1 MKLVLAALA
10 LTTNWLNEHPECAV
24 AAWLSSGVTEEAD
37 YRGDPALSQ
46 LYDKACMAMKD
57 PSYDDITTEYKN
69 GRGLWSTDTVVFLL
83 DQVEDALATAA
94 DPAKHADIKTA
105 LGDIPWLSEAA
116 SESRKRW
123 LAKSL
128 ADQEATKKAKHE
140 EAPAAA
146 QEGPEGRKKKTQEL
160 VAEAAAKLKVER
172 AAKEEKEETRRHE
185 LMRDA
190 AVEHIRKEFPGK
202 KHKPPPKSVLDRL
215 EKACRC
221 SRKMAPGVHSDGCWL
236 HPEKIRAHLQRHADN
251 RAKIEAQLKSRIPSL
266 DPQQRLDALNL
277 WFGPAVALPGASAAS
292 SSSSSAQ
299 TKKVAPTSA
308 ASSSGS
314 KGSGN

>member
-1 MKLVLAALA
+1 MRRGRRYRCEAFQKTDFRAAAVDTDVKLVLAALA

-46 LYDKACMAMKD
+46 LYDRACMAMKD
-57 PSYDDITTEYKN
+57 PSYDQITTEYKR
-69 GRGLWSTDTVVFLL
+69 GRGLWSTDTVFLL

-105 LGDIPWLSEAA
+105 LGDIPWLSEAE

-160 VAEAAAKLKVER
+160 VAEAAAKLKAER
-172 AAKEEKEETRRHE
+172 AAKEEKEEARRHE

-190 AVEHIRKEFPGK
+190 AVEYIRKEFRAKSTSLHPRVSWTVWRKLADARARWPRACVRTDAGCIPRK
-202 KHKPPPKSVLDRL
+202 SGHTCNATRIIVPKSRHS
-215 EKACRC
+215 
-221 SRKMAPGVHSDGCWL
+221 SR
-236 HPEKIRAHLQRHADN
+236 
-251 RAKIEAQLKSRIPSL
+251 
-266 DPQQRLDALNL
+266 
-277 WFGPAVALPGASAAS
+277 AAS
-292 SSSSSAQ
+292 LPWIHN
-299 TKKVAPTSA
+299 TVWVH
-308 ASSSGS
+308 
-314 KGSGN
+314 